1 MILFLTVL
9 KIISPIFLLGS
20 IGFIWEKTK
29 VEYPT
34 HFVTNLTMNI
44 SLPCLIFTSLMNS
57 NVDHKILSS
66 ITFATITT
74 YLFLIVFCY
83 GFVKFR
89 KIDIPTFLPPMI
101 FGNTGN
107 LGLPLA
113 FFAFGDVG
121 LSYAIIIFAIMAI
134 FSFTYGVWLIS
145 GETNFRKLFQEPI
158 AWSAVIGAI
167 FLFFNLKTPTFL
179 TNSLELT
186 GQIAI
191 PIMLVT
197 LGVSVAR
204 LNLKNITKG
213 FTIISFRTIFCLL
226 LSVSASMLFSLTE
239 VASAILILQFT
250 TPVAVTSYLLA
261 ERFNRNPDDVASLVI
276 ISTSMSI
283 IYIPLIL
290 SFLI

>member
-1 MILFLTVL
+1 MMLFLTVL

-66 ITFATITT
+66 IIFATITT